1 MLEEFERQRYVR
13 DNEDPIPWNIQN
25 LAHKDPTT
33 PSLGFYPL
41 SKFTIFKSSTS
52 TTLDFPSFTL
62 VSNNHYKAEWSLTK
76 TLRRLKNVIV
86 VLEWHPSS
94 HGTYVIIFLL
104 HIYLITYIGIIYMY
118 IHMLYA
124 I

>member
-94 HGTYVIIFLL
+94 HGTLSYSYYIHILL
-104 HIYLITYIGIIYMY
+104 HIFLIHKYI
-118 IHMLYA
+118 YA

>member
-41 SKFTIFKSSTS
+41 SKFTIFKSTTS

-94 HGTYVIIFLL
+94 HGTSYT
-104 HIYLITYIGIIYMY
+104 HILITYLSYTYLTHY
-118 IHMLYA
+118 IHT